1 MKLDTE
7 NMKAEKSDGI
17 GWMIFNNPER
27 RNALSVAMRHAILQI
42 LEDFAADDSVRSV
55 VMTGAGDKAFVSG
68 ADISEFEK
76 LRSSP
81 EQIVAYH
88 ELSARV
94 ETAMTSLDKPLIAM
108 IRGFCLGGGLGTAL
122 NADMRFAA
130 EGSQFG
136 VPAARLSIGY
146 PFEGIRKLND
156 LVGPA
161 YAREILYTAR
171 RFSAEEA
178 LRIGLINRVVPADEL
193 KNAVTEIG
201 MMIAENAP
209 LSIYNA
215 KINIDNILM
224 DPEDRDMDACRAAT
238 DACMASEDYIEGRRA
253 FMEKRKPVFKGK

>member
-1 MKLDTE
+1 MKLDTDK
-7 NMKAEKSDGI
+7 MLAEKSDGI
-17 GWMIFNNPER
+17 GWMIFNSPER

-81 EQIVAYH
+81 EQQADYH
-88 ELSARV
+88 ALSARV
-94 ETAMTSLDKPLIAM
+94 EAAMTSLDKPLIAM

-146 PFEGIRKLND
+146 PFAGIKKLMD

-161 YAREILYTAR
+161 YAKEILYTAR

-178 LRIGLINRVVPADEL
+178 LRIGLINRLVPADEL
-193 KNAVTEIG
+193 KSVVTEIG

-209 LSIYNA
+209 LSIRNA
-215 KINIDNILM
+215 KINVENVLM
-224 DPEDRDMDACRAAT
+224 DRADRDMEACAAAT
-238 DACMASEDYIEGRRA
+238 KACMESVDYVEGRTA
-253 FMEKRKPVFKGK
+253 FMEKRKPVFKGR

>member
-1 MKLDTE
+1 MKLDTP
-7 NMKAEKSDGI
+7 NMLAEKSDGI

-42 LEDFAADDSVRSV
+42 MEDFAADDSVRSV
-55 VMTGAGDKAFVSG
+55 VMTGTGDKAFVSG

-81 EQIVAYH
+81 EQIAEYH
-88 ELSARV
+88 ALSARV
-94 ETAMTSLDKPLIAM
+94 ETALTSLDKPLIAM

-146 PFEGIRKLND
+146 PFSGIKKLVD

-161 YAREILYTAR
+161 MAKEVLYTAR
-171 RFSAEEA
+171 RLSAEEA
-178 LRIGLINRVVPADEL
+178 LRTGLINQLVPADEL
-193 KNAVTEIG
+193 KQTVTEIG

-209 LSIYNA
+209 LSIRNA
-215 KINIDNILM
+215 KINVENILK
-224 DPEDRDMDACRAAT
+224 DRVNRDMEACKAAT
-238 DACMASEDYIEGRRA
+238 DACMASEDYVEGRRA
-253 FMEKRKPVFKGK
+253 FMEKRKPVFRGK